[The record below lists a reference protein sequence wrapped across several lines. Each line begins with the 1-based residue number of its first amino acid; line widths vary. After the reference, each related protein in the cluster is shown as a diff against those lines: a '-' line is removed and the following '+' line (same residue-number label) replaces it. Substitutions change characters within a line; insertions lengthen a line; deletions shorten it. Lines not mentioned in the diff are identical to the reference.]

1 MTKLLFVEYV
11 PTAVSDGKLV
21 RLQVQRQ
28 QQKRQQQTQQQQD
41 ARFEVDNDA
50 PEAPAVPEVAEVSKA
65 SSYAS
70 ATLAFS
76 RALHQN
82 MLEAARVVNE
92 ELSTKRARE
101 EEEFETLRNQ
111 ERDRV
116 RNEQERIEE
125 RLRRITR
132 EDAEDTERRLINY
145 ALIRALQHSRNTNKK
160 IKHLF

>member
-111 ERDRV
+111 ERDRKLKQTALSSFFSA
-116 RNEQERIEE
+116 RSSSNTSNDI
-125 RLRRITR
+125 ITSPSSPTTVPVS
-132 EDAEDTERRLINY
+132 EVDPTTFLLNV
-145 ALIRALQHSRNTNKK
+145 
-160 IKHLF
+160 